1 MPGHVDQRG
10 LMDWTAGF
18 APHFE
23 AIGAKKLRYVLERFA
38 FGRLRVRVAHGIH
51 RGGAIRSGKISVAS
65 RITLSP
71 ITLLRGSYGFDVK
84 LLEF

>member
-51 RGGAIRSGKISVAS
+51 RGGRSDLARS
-65 RITLSP
+65 LW
-71 ITLLRGSYGFDVK
+71 LLALPCRPSLCSEARTDSM
-84 LLEF
+84 